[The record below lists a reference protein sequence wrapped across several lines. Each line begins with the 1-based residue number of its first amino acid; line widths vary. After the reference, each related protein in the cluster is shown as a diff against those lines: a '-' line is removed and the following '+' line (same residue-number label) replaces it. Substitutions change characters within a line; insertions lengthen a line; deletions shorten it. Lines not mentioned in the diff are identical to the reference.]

1 MIQCHCGDEAKYK
14 CKCGARYC
22 SVKCYK
28 EHMSRDH
35 APNSAPMSEP
45 GTSVPSQYAAGD
57 EAARD
62 ELKDE
67 PGFSI
72 PPEIQAMLKSPT
84 LQFHLVTLLEIVNR
98 PITDVAN
105 RQWDVAKLKLNSL
118 RKGGFEANT
127 EVEEFIQAVLSYL
140 ETAA

>member
-1 MIQCHCGDEAKYK
+1 
-14 CKCGARYC
+14 
-22 SVKCYK
+22 
-28 EHMSRDH
+28 MSRDH
-35 APNSAPMSEP
+35 APNLTPMLEP
-45 GTSVPSQYAAGD
+45 GTLVPSQYAAGD

-72 PPEIQAMLKSPT
+72 PPEIQAMLKLPT